1 MLKGMIV
8 QFLFQSSVTVL
19 MLANAALKYMEM
31 CGTFSS
37 SLKKHKSC
45 DVQSWVAQSC
55 VGCVY
60 SGSPSSERLA
70 FC

>member
-19 MLANAALKYMEM
+19 ILANAGLKYMEM

-37 SLKKHKSC
+37 
-45 DVQSWVAQSC
+45 V
-55 VGCVY
+55 
-60 SGSPSSERLA
+60 
-70 FC
+70 